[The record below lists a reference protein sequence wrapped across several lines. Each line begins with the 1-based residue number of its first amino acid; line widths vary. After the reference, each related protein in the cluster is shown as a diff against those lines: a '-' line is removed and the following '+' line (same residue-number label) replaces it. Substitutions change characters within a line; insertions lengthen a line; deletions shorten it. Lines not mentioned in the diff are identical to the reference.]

1 MVRNKCET
9 TIRVGRGRAVLR
21 ADGSVF
27 VSFPSLMDQHDDD
40 GSFER
45 DFARGHNQ
53 YALFSSKK
61 VSQKVLQ

>member
-1 MVRNKCET
+1 MHVDGMVRNKCET

-21 ADGSVF
+21 ADGYV

-53 YALFSSKK
+53 YGW
-61 VSQKVLQ
+61 